1 MLEVVLLGIKKYG
14 FLLSLVMLVCFALP
28 SFASADVIDILRG
41 KTGSG
46 GAGREITDGSSSTCT
61 RIFDGTSVG
70 FVKFDLG
77 LSYKTEKFYLNSNS
91 NNGNNLTVKFL
102 NSSGSV
108 IKEFRRVPNGY
119 TDAIHSDVRYI
130 VLTPDST
137 SFAVNVCD
145 FNLLASDG
153 KVTNIKNLTDKPSD
167 KEITFNWTNP
177 TEDDFVGVKIY
188 KDGKLLE
195 SVDKKITSYVA
206 KGLKPNTT
214 YDFKFT
220 SLDSKGVETQGVSR
234 KVTTSTPTVDP
245 PNNVHL
251 VSQDSSLIITWDDV
265 KSPYFKGY
273 NVYIDGKKVNSELL
287 TNSKLNVKGLENGK
301 SYKVQV
307 ATVNT
312 KGVEGAKSKEV
323 SESPSGN
330 ALTVD
335 YDVKMPFG
343 PLDLL
348 TSSVSLLA
356 ILGGFV
362 LLSIAIIWFRPL
374 KELIVKTVRREKD
387 KK

>member
-1 MLEVVLLGIKKYG
+1 MKIKKCG
-14 FLLSLVMLVCFALP
+14 FLLSLVMVVCFALP
-28 SFASADVIDILRG
+28 SFASAEVVDILRG
-41 KTGSG
+41 KTGTNGYG
-46 GAGREITDGSSSTCT
+46 GEMTDGKGATCT
-61 RIFDGTSVG
+61 RIFDGTNIEKVT
-70 FVKFDLG
+70 FDLG
-77 LSYKTEKFYLNSNS
+77 LSYTIERFYADASS
-91 NNGNNLTVKFL
+91 NNGANLKVTFQ
-102 NSSGSV
+102 NSSRQTL
-108 IKEFRRVPNGY
+108 KEFRRVYSADVNLNN
-119 TDAIHSDVRYI
+119 VRYVI
-130 VLTPDST
+130 LEPEST
-137 SFAVNVCD
+137 SFAVNVCT
-145 FNLLASDG
+145 FSLYANDG
-153 KVTNIKNLTDKPSD
+153 KITDVKNLKGTPSSN
-167 KEITFNWTNP
+167 EISFNWTNP
-177 TEDDFVGVKIY
+177 TEETFAGVKVY
-188 KDGKLLE
+188 MDGKLLGTL
-195 SVDKKITSYVA
+195 DKKEISYVA

-214 YDFKFT
+214 YDFKVT
-220 SLDSKGVETQGVSR
+220 SLDSKGVETKGAST
-234 KVTTSTPTVDP
+234 KVTTTMPTIEP

-273 NVYIDGKKVNSELL
+273 NVYIDGKKVNSEPL
-287 TNSKLNVKGLENGK
+287 TKSKLNVKGLDNGK

-335 YDVKMPFG
+335 YDVKIPFS

-374 KELIVKTVRREKD
+374 KELIVKAVRREKD